1 MNNNVY
7 STAEELIKKGK
18 LPHAILIDGGNAAD
32 RNDFADFLATSFVCD
47 STTACGMCKNCLKAK
62 NNSHPDIIIS
72 DPELQNEKTFKIDVV
87 REIRKDSHIMPNEA
101 KHKVYVL
108 RKADKMNFQAQNA
121 LLKTLEEPPAH
132 ARFILTCES
141 RAALLETIM
150 SRVTPFNLGT
160 GDNIITDENDI
171 KADNLANELA
181 LALADVTE
189 LKFMQLT
196 AVLEKDKDLFPS
208 TLSSLQLI
216 FRDAVAVSTNSNVLL
231 TSHVETSRKLA
242 SKLQLKTLIALV
254 ENTEHFF
261 DCLNKNANKNLLIT
275 RFCSVLRN
283 TAYPA

>member
-32 RNDFADFLATSFVCD
+32 RNNFADFLATSFVCD
-47 STTACGMCKNCLKAK
+47 AATACGMCKSCLKAK

-101 KHKVYVL
+101 KHKVYIL

>member
-47 STTACGMCKNCLKAK
+47 ATTACGMCKNCLKAK

-101 KHKVYVL
+101 KHKVYIL

-141 RAALLETIM
+141 RATLLETIM

-261 DCLNKNANKNLLIT
+261 DCLNKNAT
-275 RFCSVLRN
+275 RI
-283 TAYPA
+283 Y